1 MSRKSR
7 QSTVTA
13 RVVMRNDYTFA
24 DGRRSLYLQVFIDG
38 KRRKYPLDI
47 RIKPKDWHD
56 ERMTV
61 RKSHGADAADLNL
74 VINNALSRCADIAV
88 KCRLEHRHLTVGQ
101 FEKQYFTDQGDSFID
116 FWTRRMDEMKPQ
128 MAIGT
133 WKHHRSVLKK
143 VVHYCGDVSFGDVNY
158 EWVAGFDRFL
168 KKTYGNGF
176 NTRAANMNKVRR
188 YVNLARAEGKMTASP
203 FDHYKISFQQGH
215 RTVLTQEQVRELVR
229 LWDAKKLRGKRHV
242 ALQNFLLGCFT
253 GLRISDVYRVEKRMI
268 EGNRLVFMPK
278 KTSSRQKII
287 EIPLTSMARTF
298 IASGGDHL
306 AERLSEQ
313 KTNEYLKEIAELV
326 GIRQRLS
333 FKASR
338 HTFAT
343 VYLEL
348 GGSVEVLQRL
358 LGHAKLTTT
367 MVYVHIARARME
379 SEMGHFDQEN
389 WR

>member
-1 MSRKSR
+1 MNRKSR
-7 QSTVTA
+7 QSTITA
-13 RVVMRNDYTFA
+13 RVVMRNDYTYA
-24 DGRRSLYLQVFIDG
+24 DGTRTLYLQVFIDG
-38 KRRKYPLDI
+38 QRRKYPMDI
-47 RIKPKDWHD
+47 RLKPKDWHD
-56 ERMTV
+56 ERMAV
-61 RKSHGADAADLNL
+61 RKSHGAEAADFNL
-74 VINNALSRCADIAV
+74 VISHGLSRCADIAV
-88 KCRLEHRHLTVGQ
+88 KCRLEHSQITVGQ
-101 FEKQYFTDQGDSFID
+101 FEKQYFTDQGESYLD
-116 FWTRRMDEMKPQ
+116 FWASRMEQMKPQ

-143 VVHYCGDVSFGDVNY
+143 VAHYCGDVAFSDVNH
-158 EWVAGFDRFL
+158 EWVSGFDRFL

-188 YVNLARAEGKMTASP
+188 YVNLAMAEGKMTKTP

-215 RTVLTQEQVRELVR
+215 RAVLSRDQLRSMVR
-229 LWDAKKLRGKRHV
+229 LWEAKTLMRGRHV

-253 GLRISDVYRVEKRMI
+253 GLRIGDVYRVEKRMI
-268 EGNRLVFMPK
+268 EGNRLVFMPQ
-278 KTSSRQKII
+278 KTSARQKVI
-287 EIPLTSMARTF
+287 EIPLTAMARTF

-313 KTNEYLKEIAELV
+313 KTNEYLKEIAEMT

-333 FKASR
+333 FKAAR

-343 VYLEL
+343 IYLEL

-367 MVYVHIARARME
+367 MVYVHIADARKE
-379 SEMGHFDQEN
+379 AEMGLFDKEK
-389 WR
+389 WS